1 MSRTVLANARLILPH
16 SDVTGALVVEDGR
29 IAEILPGDR
38 VPPGG
43 VDLRGDCLAPG
54 LIELHTDN
62 LERHIRPRP
71 GVDWPHDAAIIA
83 HDAELA
89 GCGITTV
96 FDAMRVGSVVSD
108 GADQDYG
115 PYARALS
122 RELVALRG
130 RGVLRISHLLH
141 LRAELCSETLIDEIA
156 AFGPEDRVGIISLM
170 DHTPGQRQFRD
181 VAQLARYVQGRY
193 GLSDADFARH
203 VAQMQALGR
212 RLGPAHEAA
221 AVAAAGRLGA
231 VLASHDDTTPAQVS
245 RSAGHGVRLAEFPTT
260 AEAAAACREHGI
272 MVMMGAPNLIR
283 GGSHSGNV
291 AAADLARAG
300 HLDILSSDYVPSGL
314 LGGALV
320 LAGIWGD
327 LPRAIA
333 AVTANP
339 ARAAGLDD
347 RGRLAP
353 GLRADLLRF
362 SLTGGR
368 AVPRAS
374 WVAGERV

>member
-130 RGVLRISHLLH
+130 RRFV
-141 LRAELCSETLIDEIA
+141 DEILA
-156 AFGPEDRVGIISLM
+156 QPHAHRRRVDASEL
-170 DHTPGQRQFRD
+170 R
-181 VAQLARYVQGRY
+181 
-193 GLSDADFARH
+193 GL
-203 VAQMQALGR
+203 
-212 RLGPAHEAA
+212 E
-221 AVAAAGRLGA
+221 
-231 VLASHDDTTPAQVS
+231 T
-245 RSAGHGVRLAEFPTT
+245 
-260 AEAAAACREHGI
+260 
-272 MVMMGAPNLIR
+272 
-283 GGSHSGNV
+283 
-291 AAADLARAG
+291 
-300 HLDILSSDYVPSGL
+300 
-314 LGGALV
+314 
-320 LAGIWGD
+320 
-327 LPRAIA
+327 
-333 AVTANP
+333 
-339 ARAAGLDD
+339 
-347 RGRLAP
+347 
-353 GLRADLLRF
+353 
-362 SLTGGR
+362 
-368 AVPRAS
+368 
-374 WVAGERV
+374 